1 MTASGSNPAMLSK
14 VVHLQ
19 KALADSGMAKHEIAN
34 ALTLAMAMANSETKE
49 SLQDLIKHFADV
61 LGGEVT
67 EEEVQMLLAMAE
79 AMSNGEM
86 PEEVVRWMLVI
97 KKLQKFWE
105 GVSSNT
111 QWREHSDQSMLLEIQ

>member
-1 MTASGSNPAMLSK
+1 MTASGSNPEMLSK

-49 SLQDLIKHFADV
+49 NLKNLIRHFGDV
-61 LGGEVT
+61 LDGEVT

-79 AMSNGEM
+79 AMNNGEM
-86 PEEVVRWMLVI
+86 TEEVVRYLKYV
-97 KKLQKFWE
+97 
-105 GVSSNT
+105 
-111 QWREHSDQSMLLEIQ
+111 